1 MGGVRS
7 KMEKIP
13 RGTPE
18 LPRENT
24 GGDNSYLYSD
34 VQIGKITFRRNQIT
48 PSCTT

>member
-24 GGDNSYLYSD
+24 GGNSYLYSD
-34 VQIGKITFRRNQIT
+34 VQIGKITFRRNLIA
-48 PSCTT
+48 PSCTA